1 VAALAHPGGAAGA
14 AAAGAAAARG
24 EAQSGPAAA
33 AASGAAQGGAVRPW
47 QDGGQGG
54 DRSNELTYE
63 YL

>member
-1 VAALAHPGGAAGA
+1 MAALAHPG
-14 AAAGAAAARG
+14 GAAAARG